1 MVNPKPTSRGRA
13 RVIFTRRSTLA
24 CSGRPN
30 QRSPVLLAPPRR
42 TADAGRSKHVHQ
54 LITGSFTVNT
64 LPEPTL
70 ESKEIC
76 P

>member
-1 MVNPKPTSRGRA
+1 MKVLHGYSNNQMQKTGFW
-13 RVIFTRRSTLA
+13 VCFLA
-24 CSGRPN
+24 FD
-30 QRSPVLLAPPRR
+30 SPPASDLE
-42 TADAGRSKHVHQ
+42 RSKHVHQ
-54 LITGSFTVNT
+54 LTTGSFTVNT

>member
-1 MVNPKPTSRGRA
+1 MMSIHYQGSPNNAMHLSRHLKVAGN
-13 RVIFTRRSTLA
+13 IFLSL
-24 CSGRPN
+24 RPG
-30 QRSPVLLAPPRR
+30 
-42 TADAGRSKHVHQ
+42 DGKRSKHVHQ